1 VVKRSLEAVALL
13 GSLALIAGSV
23 SHRLPL
29 DLIEVLGFL
38 TGALAVWLTVK
49 QNVVNW
55 PVGIANSAFYLV
67 VFLHARLFADM
78 SLQAI
83 YIGLGFL
90 GWYWW
95 LRGGAGRTL
104 LQVSRTGPMTALT
117 LMAILLTSTVGLT
130 VILERVRDS
139 APFWDA
145 LTTVMSLIAQFML
158 TRKLLENWLVW
169 IAADLIYIGLYLS
182 RGLALTALLYAIFLT
197 MCVAGLVQW
206 RATLKASGSPRIS
219 PWRQPAE
226 AAEPVHV

>member
-1 VVKRSLEAVALL
+1 
-13 GSLALIAGSV
+13 LIAGSV
-23 SHRLPL
+23 SRRLPL

-38 TGALAVWLTVK
+38 TGALAVWLTVR

-55 PVGIANSAFYLV
+55 PVGIANSAFYLI

-95 LRGGAGRTL
+95 LRGGAGRTV
-104 LQVSRTGPMTALT
+104 LQPSRTGPMTALA
-117 LMAILLTSTVGLT
+117 LAAILLTGAAGLT
-130 VILERVRDS
+130 VFLQHVRDA

-182 RGLALTALLYAIFLT
+182 RGLVLTALLYALFLT

-206 RATLKASGSPRIS
+206 RASLKALGSERMSSWPE
-219 PWRQPAE
+219 PAGVP
-226 AAEPVHV
+226 EPIHV

>member
-1 VVKRSLEAVALL
+1 MNRSLAGLALL
-13 GSLALIAGSV
+13 GSVGLIAGSV

-29 DLIEVLGFL
+29 DVIEVLGFL
-38 TGALAVWLTVK
+38 TGALAVWLTVR
-49 QNVVNW
+49 QNIVNW
-55 PVGIANSAFYLV
+55 PVGIANSAFYLI

-83 YIGLGFL
+83 YIGLGLL

-95 LRGGAGRTL
+95 LRGGAGGGVL
-104 LQVSRTGPMTALT
+104 HPSRTGLRLGLGLTALALAGT
-117 LMAILLTSTVGLT
+117 AGLAIF
-130 VILERVRDS
+130 LEGVHDA

-145 LTTVMSLIAQFML
+145 LTTVMSLVAQFML

-206 RATLKASGSPRIS
+206 RAAPKALGGARMSTWPEQTQV
-219 PWRQPAE
+219 P
-226 AAEPVHV
+226 EPIHV

>member
-1 VVKRSLEAVALL
+1 MVKRLLTGLALL
-13 GSLALIAGSV
+13 ASLALIAGSV

-38 TGALAVWLTVK
+38 TGALAVWLTVR
-49 QNVVNW
+49 QEIVNW
-55 PVGIANSAFYLV
+55 PVGIANSAFYLI

-95 LRGGAGRTL
+95 LRGDAGRSVL
-104 LQVSRTGPMTALT
+104 RVSRTGLMTSLT
-117 LMAILLTSTVGLT
+117 LTAILVTGTAGLT
-130 VILERVRDS
+130 VFLERVRDA

-169 IAADLIYIGLYLS
+169 IAADLIYIALYLS
-182 RGLALTALLYAIFLT
+182 RGLVLTAVLYAIFLT
-197 MCVAGLVQW
+197 MCVVGLVQW
-206 RATLKASGSPRIS
+206 RSSLRAMRAGETST
-219 PWRQPAE
+219 WREQTAVV
-226 AAEPVHV
+226 EPVHV

>member
-1 VVKRSLEAVALL
+1 MVKRSLTALAVL
-13 GSLALIAGSV
+13 GSLTLITGSV

-38 TGALAVWLTVK
+38 TGALAVWLTVR

-55 PVGIANSAFYLV
+55 PVGIANSAFYLI

-95 LRGGAGRTL
+95 LRGGAGRTV
-104 LQVSRTGPMTALT
+104 LQPSRTGPMTALA
-117 LMAILLTSTVGLT
+117 LAAILLTGAAGLT
-130 VILERVRDS
+130 VFLQRVHDA

-169 IAADLIYIGLYLS
+169 ISADLIYIGLYLS
-182 RGLALTALLYAIFLT
+182 RGLVLTGLLYAIFLT

-206 RATLKASGSPRIS
+206 RASLKALSTPRIS
-219 PWRQPAE
+219 PRPESAE
-226 AAEPVHV
+226 VAIHV